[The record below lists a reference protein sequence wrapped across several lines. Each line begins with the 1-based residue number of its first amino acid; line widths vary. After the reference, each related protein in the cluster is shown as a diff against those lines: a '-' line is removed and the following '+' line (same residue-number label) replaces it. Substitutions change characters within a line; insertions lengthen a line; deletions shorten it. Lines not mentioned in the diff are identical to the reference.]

1 MAAMADGNG
10 PALTPASAGERP
22 SREAKIEISNLSHA
36 FLRRGRS
43 LVVLRDIDLSI
54 HDGEIVSIVGP
65 SGCGKTTLL
74 NLVAGFDRPMRGS
87 ISVGGQ
93 ALRGPGPDRGV
104 VFQDYALFRWLS
116 VRKNV
121 EFGLKMRGV
130 PARRRQE
137 IADYYVKLVGLSKFS
152 DRYPYEL
159 SGGMKQR
166 VAIARVFANE
176 SDILLMDEPFASL
189 DAQTREIMQEELLQL
204 WSKTGKTILFI
215 THSVDEAIFISTR
228 VVVMTARPGR
238 IKKIIEIVLP
248 ADRFNYHVRISP
260 EFITVKGTV
269 LDLVR
274 EEITRQAAEE

>member
-1 MAAMADGNG
+1 MGKVA
-10 PALTPASAGERP
+10 PRSTVERP
-22 SREAKIEISNLSHA
+22 PREAKIEISNLSHA
-36 FLRRGRS
+36 FLHRGRA

-74 NLVAGFDRPMRGS
+74 NLVAGFVKPMRGS

-130 PARRRQE
+130 PTRRRQE

-260 EFITVKGTV
+260 EFIAVKGTV

-274 EEITRQAAEE
+274 EEIIRQAAEEE

>member
-1 MAAMADGNG
+1 MLTKTGAPAEEPLSIGTNG
-10 PALTPASAGERP
+10 RAGGDVRV
-22 SREAKIEISNLSHA
+22 EAVEHA
-36 FLRRGRS
+36 FAELTVLSGLS
-43 LVVLRDIDLSI
+43 LAAAPHEVL
-54 HDGEIVSIVGP
+54 GIVGP
-65 SGCGKTTLL
+65 SGCGKSTILR
-74 NLVAGFDRPMRGS
+74 LVAGLFRPSRGR
-87 ISVGGQ
+87 VLLDGREVT
-93 ALRGPGPDRGV
+93 APGADRGM
-104 VFQDYALFRWLS
+104 VFQSYTLFPWLT
-116 VRKNV
+116 VQKNV

-130 PARRRQE
+130 PAQRRRE
-137 IADYYVKLVGLSKFS
+137 LADFYVKMVGLSKFS

-238 IKKIIEIVLP
+238 IKKIIDIVLP
-248 ADRFNYHVRISP
+248 SDRFNYHVRMAP
-260 EFITVKGTV
+260 EFVAVKGTV

-274 EEITRQAAEE
+274 EEITRQAEEP

>member
-74 NLVAGFDRPMRGS
+74 NLVAGFVRPMRGS

-260 EFITVKGTV
+260 EFIAVKGTV

-274 EEITRQAAEE
+274 EEITRPAAEE

>member
-1 MAAMADGNG
+1 
-10 PALTPASAGERP
+10 
-22 SREAKIEISNLSHA
+22 
-36 FLRRGRS
+36 
-43 LVVLRDIDLSI
+43 
-54 HDGEIVSIVGP
+54 
-65 SGCGKTTLL
+65 
-74 NLVAGFDRPMRGS
+74 
-87 ISVGGQ
+87 
-93 ALRGPGPDRGV
+93 
-104 VFQDYALFRWLS
+104 

>member
-1 MAAMADGNG
+1 MAMTDGGNA
-10 PALTPASAGERP
+10 PALTKESVVDLRP
-22 SREAKIEISNLSHA
+22 RQAKIEVSRLSHA
-36 FLRRGRS
+36 FLYRRRPM
-43 LVVLRDIDLSI
+43 VVLRDIDLSI
-54 HDGEIVSIVGP
+54 YDGEIVSIVGP

-74 NLVAGFDRPMRGS
+74 NLVAGFVKPMRGA
-87 ISVGGQ
+87 ITVGGH

-130 PARRRQE
+130 PARRRRE
-137 IADYYVKLVGLSKFS
+137 LADFYVKLVGLSKFS

-238 IKKIIEIVLP
+238 IKKIIDIVLP

-260 EFITVKGTV
+260 EFIAVKSTV